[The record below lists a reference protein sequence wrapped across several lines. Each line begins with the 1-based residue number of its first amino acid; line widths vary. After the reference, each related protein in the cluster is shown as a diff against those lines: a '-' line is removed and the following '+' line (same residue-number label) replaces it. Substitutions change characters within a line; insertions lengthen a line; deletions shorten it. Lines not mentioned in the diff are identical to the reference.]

1 MIAVFPAAKA
11 GGGSDTRGQ
20 AVQPRIAYTEQPQIR
35 YARAAGGGHVAY
47 YSMGEGPPLVVTSKI
62 QWGHLGNTLGF
73 PEARRNVSGKGVGR
87 GLTIVRYDDRGTGL
101 SDREPVDFSWEARR
115 ASLEAVIDALHL
127 DRFALLGIR
136 NGCLTAIPYA
146 AEFPERVSHLVL
158 VSPYVRGQ
166 EHPVLSSL
174 LAGVTPVAGMS
185 ASQWQRYTESAA
197 RLVTGYSL
205 PRVADFIATAYADS
219 MTPEAFLAF
228 NAFRAHVDL
237 SAYLERIT
245 VPTLVIQRRY
255 KDAAPL
261 ELEVAE
267 RIPQARLLS
276 VGATGP
282 IRELWHEEETEA
294 IEEFLGV
301 APTSANERFGDRG
314 DGRLGGVSD
323 ALRAWAVEPT
333 YESSADQ
340 PPDEATSSNSDHLT
354 RREVEVL
361 RLIAAGQTSKE
372 ISRNLSLSIRTVG
385 RHITNIYEKIGA
397 RSRADAT
404 AYAVRHRI
412 AIE

>member
-1 MIAVFPAAKA
+1 VL
-11 GGGSDTRGQ
+11 T
-20 AVQPRIAYTEQPQIR
+20 RIAHTEQPQIR
-35 YARAAGGGHVAY
+35 YARAAGGANIAY

-73 PEARRNVSGKGVGR
+73 PEARRSLSNKGLGH
-87 GLTIVRYDDRGTGL
+87 GLTMVRYDDRGTGL

-115 ASLEAVIDALHL
+115 ASLEAVVDALHL
-127 DRFALLGIR
+127 DRFALLGNR

-158 VSPYVRGQ
+158 VCPYVRGQ
-166 EHPVLSSL
+166 EHPALSSL
-174 LAGVTPVAGMS
+174 LLGVTPVAGMS
-185 ASQWQRYTESAA
+185 ALQWQRYTESVA

-205 PRVADFIATAYADS
+205 PRVADFIATAYGDS

-245 VPTLVIQRRY
+245 VPTLVVQRRY
-255 KDAAPL
+255 PDAAPL

-276 VGATGP
+276 VDATGP
-282 IRELWHEEETEA
+282 IRDLWREEETEA

-301 APTSANERFGDRG
+301 ARTSASGRFGDRG
-314 DGRLGGVSD
+314 DQRLGGVSD
-323 ALRAWAVEPT
+323 ALRAWAVKPVD
-333 YESSADQ
+333 ESSVEQ
-340 PPDEATSSNSDHLT
+340 PLDGVNSSYPDHHLT

-361 RLIAAGQTSKE
+361 RLIAAGGTNSR
-372 ISRNLSLSIRTVG
+372 ISRELVLSERTVA
-385 RHITNIYEKIGA
+385 RHITNIYRKIGA
-397 RSRADAT
+397 RGKADAT
-404 AYAVRHRI
+404 GYAIRHNLTPD
-412 AIE
+412 